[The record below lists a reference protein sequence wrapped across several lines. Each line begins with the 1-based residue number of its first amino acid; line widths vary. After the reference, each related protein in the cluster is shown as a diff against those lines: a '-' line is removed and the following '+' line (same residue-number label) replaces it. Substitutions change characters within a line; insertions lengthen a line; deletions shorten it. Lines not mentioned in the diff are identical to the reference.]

1 MHLRER
7 GAAVTCSNALH
18 ASQVG
23 GDRSQFLLFQ
33 VFRGLADTSAIF
45 SEKQSNKAYRATLH
59 ISVVHDGAVLYEE
72 PCCLNVLDDVQRGI
86 AVFVRDIDISP

>member
-1 MHLRER
+1 MY
-7 GAAVTCSNALH
+7 
-18 ASQVG
+18 
-23 GDRSQFLLFQ
+23 
-33 VFRGLADTSAIF
+33 
-45 SEKQSNKAYRATLH
+45 KAYRATLH